1 MKINIIW
8 LPAIALALPLYI
20 GACTYKPVHATKT
33 DREWVADHKACEEW
47 AREGVRQDPD
57 TYDNLDE
64 MKMIKS
70 CMKQKGWTW
79 ERTNWFK
86 PETEATE

>member
-1 MKINIIW
+1 MKMKNLW

-20 GACTYKPVHATKT
+20 GACTYKPVHPTKT
-33 DREWVADHKACEEW
+33 DREWAADHKACEEW
-47 AREGVRQDPD
+47 AREGVRKDPD